1 MAMDYVESTITHA
14 TTGAKSWSVGFQPKE
29 VEFRVF
35 PGPGGTF
42 TDPRWSYCIVD
53 TAGGNQICDSVSI
66 YSSRRQER
74 FTDRCASIWTWN
86 GSSWTEAFKITWDS
100 VTATTVEY
108 TVNTASSTYQVQRI
122 ARA

>member
-1 MAMDYVESTITHA
+1 MSYAFSTITHA
-14 TTGAKSWSVGFQPKE
+14 TMGAKTWTIGFQAAE
-29 VEFRVF
+29 VEFRVVPA
-35 PGPGGTF
+35 PGSSVSDVRF
-42 TDPRWSYCIVD
+42 SYAIVD
-53 TAGGNQICDSVSI
+53 TAGGFQYCDSISI

-86 GSSWTEAFKITWDS
+86 GSTWTEAFKITYDS

-108 TVNTASSTYQVQRI
+108 TVNTASSSYQVERI